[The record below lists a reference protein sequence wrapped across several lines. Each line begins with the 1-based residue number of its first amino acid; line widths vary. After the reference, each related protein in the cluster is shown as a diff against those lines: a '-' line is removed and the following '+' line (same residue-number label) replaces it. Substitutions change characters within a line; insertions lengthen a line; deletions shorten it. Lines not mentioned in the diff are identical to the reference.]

1 MREGGEAEG
10 AKLERGRERGKKN
23 KGKKERWRREV
34 DGTEGGGTGCR
45 PKENVRGGGER
56 VAKYRSSSLV
66 RNKEQKIDRLLS
78 FMFPGA
84 GGEGG
89 ALAPLSL
96 SLLPCGCVYAC
107 T

>member
-45 PKENVRGGGER
+45 PKENVKGGWGGER
-56 VAKYRSSSLV
+56 EW
-66 RNKEQKIDRLLS
+66 RNTVV
-78 FMFPGA
+78 PA
-84 GGEGG
+84 W
-89 ALAPLSL
+89 
-96 SLLPCGCVYAC
+96 
-107 T
+107 